1 MIVIYSEN
9 FKRNVEKLP
18 IQVKKQLKK
27 KLELMIEN
35 PRHPS
40 LRTKK
45 IKGRNDNVFE
55 ASVNMDIR
63 ITWEYYK
70 DGIILRNIG
79 EHDET
84 LNNP

>member
-1 MIVIYSEN
+1 MKVKYSEN
-9 FKRNVEKLP
+9 FRQNVEKLP
-18 IQVKKQLKK
+18 IEVKRQLKK
-27 KLELMIEN
+27 KLVLMIEN

-45 IKGRNDNVFE
+45 LRGRKDSVFE
-55 ASVNMDIR
+55 GSVNLDIR
-63 ITWEYYK
+63 FTWEYIE

-79 EHDET
+79 HHDET

>member
-9 FKRNVEKLP
+9 FKHNVEKLS
-18 IQVKKQLKK
+18 IEVKKKLKK
-27 KLELMIEN
+27 KLEIMIEN

-40 LRTKK
+40 LLTKK
-45 IKGRNDNVFE
+45 LKGRNDNVFE

-63 ITWEYYK
+63 MTWEYFE

-84 LNNP
+84 LKNP